1 MKINMDKLAG
11 DYIRSYSESWEYL
24 KQELSAIEYCAAL
37 RLMLL
42 ISKDNNSILY
52 INNKTTYK
60 ELIKVLGVSTNKVK
74 SVIQKLHDLGIYRQF
89 EVGGPFR
96 SYRNYWIFNPYLCLN
111 GTHVSTEIKELFED
125 TKVAMEYRLR
135 CQMKAN

>member
-11 DYIRSYSESWEYL
+11 DYIRSYPESWEYL
-24 KQELSAIEYCAAL
+24 KQELSAIEYCATL
-37 RLMLL
+37 KLMLL

-60 ELIKVLGVSTNKVK
+60 ELVDVLGVSKNKIK
-74 SVIQKLHDLGIYRQF
+74 PVIQKLHDVGIYRQL

-96 SYRNYWIFNPYLCLN
+96 SYRNYWIFNPYICLN
-111 GTHVSTEIKELFED
+111 GEHVSTEIKDLFED
-125 TKVAMEYRLR
+125 TKIAMEYRLR